1 MSTLT
6 IKPTATKSYSAPT
19 EPMSPIATKLD
30 VESSVTA
37 SAGDYTPMV
46 LPVADP
52 HIVGAIWNDGGA
64 SKISAG

>member
-30 VESSVTA
+30 VEATT
-37 SAGDYTPMV
+37 TPLV
-46 LPVADP
+46 IPTVDP
-52 HIVGAIWNDGGA
+52 GVVGAIWNDAGTIT
-64 SKISAG
+64 ISS